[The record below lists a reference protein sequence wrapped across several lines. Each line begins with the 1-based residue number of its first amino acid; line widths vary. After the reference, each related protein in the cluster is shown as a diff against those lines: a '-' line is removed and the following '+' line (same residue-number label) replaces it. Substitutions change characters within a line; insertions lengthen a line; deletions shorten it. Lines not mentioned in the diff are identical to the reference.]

1 MRHLNGYRKLGR
13 ETSHRKAMLRNMATS
28 FLTEGA
34 LKTTLQ
40 KAKELR
46 PFVEKLITLTHKA
59 DVNAHRKA
67 ASILYTKEARKNL
80 FSNLAERFKDRA
92 GGYTRIVRLGERF
105 GDGAEMCRLE
115 LVDFMEKEAPI
126 KAQKRKDH
134 LEKKRL
140 AKEKEEEQQKASPMM
155 TAG

>member
-28 FLTEGA
+28 FLAEGA
-34 LKTTLQ
+34 VKTTLQ

-46 PFVEKLITLTHKA
+46 PFVEKLITLTHNP
-59 DVNAHRKA
+59 DLNAHRKA
-67 ASILYTKEARKNL
+67 ASVLYTKEARKNL
-80 FSNLAERFKDRA
+80 FSNLAERFKDRP

-115 LVDFMEKEAPI
+115 LVDYMEKEAPV
-126 KAQKRKDH
+126 KAQKRQDH